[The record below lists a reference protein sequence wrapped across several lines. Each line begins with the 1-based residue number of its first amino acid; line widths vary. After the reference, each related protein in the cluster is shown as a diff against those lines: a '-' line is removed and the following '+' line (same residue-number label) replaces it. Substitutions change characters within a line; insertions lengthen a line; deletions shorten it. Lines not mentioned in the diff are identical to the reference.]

1 MKVKV
6 LFVKSDTY
14 TDEDLESYVDDYKC
28 MYSSTYTSFENIVR
42 IIGNVFKAY
51 YFDNGFDC
59 PQDDIHIP
67 VCSDWQDRL
76 HVFEPDSIILIG
88 HVVYFKVIYK

>member
-28 MYSSTYTSFENIVR
+28 MYSSK
-42 IIGNVFKAY
+42 IGRA
-51 YFDNGFDC
+51 
-59 PQDDIHIP
+59 
-67 VCSDWQDRL
+67 
-76 HVFEPDSIILIG
+76 HV
-88 HVVYFKVIYK
+88 

>member
-51 YFDNGFDC
+51 Y
-59 PQDDIHIP
+59 
-67 VCSDWQDRL
+67 L
-76 HVFEPDSIILIG
+76 IIALI
-88 HVVYFKVIYK
+88 VRKMIYIYPCVRIGKTDYMFLSLIV